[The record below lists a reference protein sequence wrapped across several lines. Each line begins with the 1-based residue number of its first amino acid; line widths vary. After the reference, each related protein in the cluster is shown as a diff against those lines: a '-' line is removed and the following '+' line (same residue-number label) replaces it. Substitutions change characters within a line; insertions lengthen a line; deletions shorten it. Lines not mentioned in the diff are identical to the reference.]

1 MKETMKQIILKS
13 ALVVIAGLLT
23 VSCSKEYLDTFPED
37 STSPSTIFST
47 TDNAKMAINGI
58 ARLMT
63 VQYMSNQGY
72 NGEGTIMSHYGNW
85 PGNDLQRS
93 NNTGN
98 DYIINAD
105 SHDQVSYYITIYA
118 WFYYYKLIS
127 NANQVIANIDDA
139 EGPEADRQFI
149 KAQAL
154 VYRAYCYFM
163 LSQIYCYRWDDR
175 NSAVN
180 EGVGYGLPYRSH
192 DDEDPTG
199 PLAKTKLEDIYGFV
213 YADLDEAINL
223 FKASGLKRAA
233 DEFYLPDVD
242 VAYAVYARAALT
254 RQDWGKAAEMA
265 RQARQGHTLMSQNDY
280 MESGFSV
287 PNNEWIWGVYD
298 ASDQTIYY
306 YSYFAYLASNGSS
319 GNCRQYPSAISQEL
333 YDQIPETDV
342 RRGLWLEPTE
352 AERKECNAAGRST
365 KSLYTRAFAE
375 HGDKLYGTS
384 YIYMYMQFKFQNQDQ
399 PGVGSFNFMRAAEMY
414 LTEAEALCMQGGH
427 DSDVQKLLN
436 TLNANLDP
444 AYNST
449 KTGADLLKEVKF
461 YRRLDLWGE
470 GQNWFDFKRWNE
482 PIVRKSISDG
492 GSWHKTFA
500 GTIAPEAN
508 YKWTFYIPQKELD
521 YNNLVHN

>member
-1 MKETMKQIILKS
+1 MKHIILKS
-13 ALVVIAGLLT
+13 ILALAACLLAF
-23 VSCSKEYLDTFPED
+23 SCSKEYLNTVPED
-37 STSPSTIFST
+37 STSPATIFET
-47 TDNAKMAINGI
+47 TGNAKLAINGI
-58 ARLMT
+58 SRLMT

-85 PGNDLQRS
+85 PGNDLQRC

-98 DYIINAD
+98 DYIINSD
-105 SHDQVSYYITIYA
+105 SHDQVSYYFTIFA
-118 WFYYYKLIS
+118 WFYYYKLIN
-127 NANQVIANIDDA
+127 NANQIIANIGGA
-139 EGPEADRQFI
+139 EGPESERQFI

-154 VYRAYCYFM
+154 TYRAYCYFM

-180 EGVGYGLPYRSH
+180 EGVGYGLPYRGET
-192 DDEDPTG
+192 DEDPPG
-199 PLAKTKLEDIYGFV
+199 PLGKTKLEDIYANV
-213 YADLDEAINL
+213 YKDLDQAIEL
-223 FKASGLKRAA
+223 YKQSGLHRAA

-242 VAYAVYARAALT
+242 VAYAVYARASLT
-254 RQDWGKAAEMA
+254 RQDWAKASEMA
-265 RQARQGHTLMSQNDY
+265 RLARADHPLMSQRDY

-287 PNNEWIWGVYD
+287 PNDEWIWGVYD
-298 ASDQTIYY
+298 AADQTLYY

-319 GNCRQYPSAISQEL
+319 GNCRNYPSAISQEL

-342 RRGLWLEPTE
+342 RRALWLEPTE
-352 AERKECNAAGRST
+352 AERKECNSAGRST
-365 KSLYTRAFAE
+365 KTLYKRAFAE
-375 HGDKLYGTS
+375 HGDKLYSTS
-384 YIYMYMQFKFQNQDQ
+384 AVYMYMQFKFQNQEQ

-427 DSDVQKLLN
+427 DAEVQQLLN

-444 AYNST
+444 SYNCT

-470 GQNWFDFKRWNE
+470 GQNWFDYKRWNE
-482 PIVRKSISDG
+482 PIVRKAISDG

-521 YNNLVHN
+521 YNPLVRN

>member
-1 MKETMKQIILKS
+1 MKRILLKS
-13 ALVVIAGLLT
+13 ILIVLAGL
-23 VSCSKEYLDTFPED
+23 VAASCAKEYLDTVPED
-37 STSPSTIFST
+37 STSPGTIFET
-47 TDNAKMAINGI
+47 TDNAKLAVNGI

-63 VQYMSNQGY
+63 TQFMSNQGY
-72 NGEGTIMSHYGNW
+72 NGEGTILSHYGNW

-98 DYIINAD
+98 DYIINHTA
-105 SHDQVSYYITIYA
+105 HDQLSYYITIYA
-118 WFYYYKLIS
+118 WFYYYKLIN
-127 NANQVIANIDDA
+127 NANQILLNIDDA
-139 EGPEADRQFI
+139 EGPESERQFI
-149 KAQAL
+149 RAQAR
-154 VYRAYCYFM
+154 VFRAYSYFM

-175 NSAVN
+175 NSSVN
-180 EGVGYGLPYRSH
+180 EGVGYGLPLRI
-192 DDEDPTG
+192 DDSTG
-199 PLAKTKLEDIYGFV
+199 ALEKTSLEDIYKFI
-213 YADLDEAINL
+213 YEDLDAAIAD
-223 FKASGLKRAA
+223 FKASGLHRASS
-233 DEFYLPDVD
+233 EFFLPDID
-242 VAYAVYARAALT
+242 VAYGVYARAALT
-254 RQDWGKAAEMA
+254 RQDWGKAVEMA
-265 RQARQGHTLMSQNDY
+265 RLARQGHTLMSKNDY

-287 PNNEWIWGVYD
+287 PNNEWIWGVYE

-352 AERKECNAAGRST
+352 AERSECNSAGRST

-375 HGDKLYGTS
+375 YGDKLYSTS
-384 YIYMYMQFKFQNQDQ
+384 YIFMYMQFKFQNQDQ

-427 DSDVQKLLN
+427 DAEVQKLLN
-436 TLNANLDP
+436 ELNKNLDP
-444 AYNST
+444 AYSCD

-470 GQNWFDFKRWNE
+470 GQNWFDYKRWNE
-482 PIVRKSISDG
+482 PIVRKEITNG
-492 GSWHKTFA
+492 GNWHKTFA

-521 YNNLVHN
+521 YNPKVHN